1 MTEQQEITLRQPD
14 DLHLHLRDGEM
25 LERVL
30 PYTAKVFGRALVM
43 PNLTPSVL
51 TGKDAARYGERIMG
65 ALHPDLKDLR
75 DLWKPGFRPLLT
87 IKLTGETTPEIVA
100 DAKKRGVIAAKLYP
114 AGVTTNSADGV
125 SDFDS
130 DELHEVFSA
139 MADCGMVL
147 CVHAETPGVPSLD
160 RERDFVEQHV
170 RIWAQSHPKLKI
182 VIEHATTRYA
192 IDIARTTSNVACS
205 LTVHHM
211 LLTLDDVIG
220 DKLNP
225 HCFCK
230 PVAKTEDD
238 RQAIIE
244 AAIGGDPNF
253 FLGTDSAP
261 HLVASK
267 HTEHAA
273 AGCFTAPVAMELLA
287 QIFDEHG
294 SLNTLEMFTSEN
306 GANFY
311 GLPLNEGKIRMT
323 KKASIVPARYT
334 WNDDGGPRSSEEP
347 SDLIS
352 FWAGKSL
359 QWEVTEVIHAQRENA
374 PTG

>member
-1 MTEQQEITLRQPD
+1 MSTEEITIRQPD
-14 DLHLHLRDGEM
+14 DFHLHLRDGEL

-43 PNLTPSVL
+43 PNLTPPVL
-51 TGKDAARYGERIMG
+51 TFRDAQNYAQRICEAQAG
-65 ALHPDLKDLR
+65 GDLR
-75 DLWKPGFRPLLT
+75 KMWGQKFTPLMT
-87 IKLTGETTPEIVA
+87 IKLTGDTTPEIVTK
-100 DAKKRGVIAAKLYP
+100 AKEKGVLAAKLYP

-125 SDFDS
+125 SDFQADS
-130 DELHEVFSA
+130 LHTVFSA
-139 MADCGMVL
+139 MAECSMVL

-160 RERDFVEQHV
+160 REIDFITTHV
-170 RIWAQSHPKLKI
+170 NRWAERHPDLKI
-182 VIEHATTRYA
+182 VIEHATTRRA
-192 IDIARTTSNVACS
+192 VEMARDYPNIACS

-244 AAIGGDPNF
+244 AAVGGDPSF

-261 HLVASK
+261 HVMRNK
-267 HTEHAA
+267 HAQHAA

-287 QIFDEHG
+287 QIFDERG
-294 SLNTLEMFTSEN
+294 ALNMLETFASEN

-311 GLPLNEGKIRMT
+311 GLPLNKGKIRLVKNKRLT
-323 KKASIVPARYT
+323 PAC
-334 WNDDGGPRSSEEP
+334 PPHPESLSEA
-347 SDLIS
+347 LIP
-352 FWAGKSL
+352 FWSGKNL
-359 QWEVTEVIHAQRENA
+359 LWEVAEVIHGQEEEEDHKEEAAEA
-374 PTG
+374 SSV

>member
-1 MTEQQEITLRQPD
+1 MTEQQEITIRQPD
-14 DLHLHLRDGEM
+14 DFHLHLRDGELM
-25 LERVL
+25 ERVL
-30 PYTAKVFGRALVM
+30 PFTSKVFRRALVM
-43 PNLTPSVL
+43 PNLTPPVL
-51 TGKDAARYGERIMG
+51 T
-65 ALHPDLKDLR
+65 LKHAQNYDLR
-75 DLWKPGFRPLLT
+75 ICKALAGDDLRKMWGQKFRPLMT
-87 IKLTGETTPEIVA
+87 IKLTGETTPDRVTR
-100 DAKKRGVIAAKLYP
+100 AKEGGVVAAKLYP

-125 SDFDS
+125 SDFQAKS
-130 DELHEVFSA
+130 LHKVFEA
-139 MADCGMVL
+139 MAECGMVL

-160 RERDFVEQHV
+160 RERDFVSTHV
-170 RIWAQSHPKLKI
+170 WKWAERHTNLKI
-182 VIEHATTRYA
+182 VIEHATTRHA
-192 IDIARTTSNVACS
+192 IDHARDYPNVACS

-220 DKLNP
+220 SNLDP

-244 AAIGGDPNF
+244 AAIGGDPSF
-253 FLGTDSAP
+253 FFGSDSAP
-261 HLVASK
+261 HTLAGK
-267 HTEHAA
+267 HGGS

-287 QIFDEHG
+287 QVFDERGALG
-294 SLNTLEMFTSEN
+294 SLEMFASEN